1 MDSHFLHGV
10 ATFQRISWREAE
22 QLTEDDSADLAGQF
36 HEFRLAAKFNR
47 VRQRILLLQEGQR
60 RA

>member
-1 MDSHFLHGV
+1 M
-10 ATFQRISWREAE
+10 FQRISWQEAE
-22 QLTEDDSADLAGQF
+22 QLTEDDFADLAGQF